1 MKRGIRKGGLPMQ
14 PAYVTSATQ
23 RAMRGLIQRMLR
35 DVREQ
40 LRTLPWRELQPIE
53 SRVADELGLRVGDA
67 PNIAERAASLMQSLM
82 AKWAPLFDVEAESI
96 ATRMT
101 AGAVGA
107 SNLQLG
113 RSMRELGE
121 AMTLKI
127 GPQLQLQI
135 DAATQE
141 AAALIKRVPAQYLP
155 EIQGDVMRSITSGNG
170 LQDLIPALEARQVKI
185 KNWAQN
191 TARDQTR
198 KAYSNISRVRMQEA
212 GLEEYEWVHSGGAN
226 QPREHHMHRFP
237 AGLNGGI
244 FRWDDP
250 PVADERTGYKAHPGV
265 LVNCGCIARPVLRI
279 KEAKDAD

>member
-1 MKRGIRKGGLPMQ
+1 MQ